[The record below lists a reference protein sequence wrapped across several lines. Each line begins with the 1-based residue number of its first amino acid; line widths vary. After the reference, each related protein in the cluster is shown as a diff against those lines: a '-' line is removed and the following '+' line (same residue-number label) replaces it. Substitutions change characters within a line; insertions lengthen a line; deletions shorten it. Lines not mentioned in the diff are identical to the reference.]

1 MIKNPLS
8 SISKNV
14 SIYKFIMEF
23 AVENKISYSQAKQIY
38 EKRYSEKYQTI
49 RDLAYEYSVPYDLII
64 SMIEDDGLN
73 YEDINLD
80 TIYQKIYD
88 DYLKDNKDMQLIK
101 DYYYYVEEILNEYR
115 KSFSY
120 KSIPEIISKIQKRIE
135 AYAKKNKVSTAV
147 ATLSLYYT
155 EKDLAQA
162 KKMNHFLLYNQKNNI
177 ESSHDIKEDFIK
189 YLNNST
195 EVKRATLY
203 GITLV
208 SSTEEGLN
216 RLIETVKKAFL
227 YGEESF
233 LKQLEQQSK
242 IHHLIVT
249 DTHYD
254 DEGSYYD
261 GDTIIFISPELNN
274 KYLVDIFFHESTH
287 FLDMQIGWP
296 NHYSTTVQNVRDILE
311 RIREKINTEPYE
323 KISNNKYIPT
333 FIRETI
339 KKNSNKHNKG
349 IIQKGKNFKKLK
361 KDSALATLADK
372 YVNDEKFV
380 AKWKKEIEEEYQPE
394 SEEEAQEYL
403 VQKKRYEKDKYRR
416 LIGRMYDIYDGIV
429 KGRLYDKY
437 NTPGHGRE
445 YYQRQG
451 KDVIEMIAQ
460 IGIFYNNNCMDVLI
474 FELGEELAFELINI
488 YKEFLDRS
496 QKLVELQQK
505 DEMNR
510 MLNSQSDNKSNVS
523 TETKGNIY

>member
-1 MIKNPLS
+1 MINNTLS
-8 SISKNV
+8 FISKNV

-23 AVENKISYSQAKQIY
+23 AVENKISYFQAKQIY

-64 SMIEDDGLN
+64 SMVEDDGLN

-162 KKMNHFLLYNQKNNI
+162 KRMKHFLLYNQKNNI

-195 EVKRATLY
+195 EVKRATLH

-216 RLIETVKKAFL
+216 RLIETIKKVFL

-254 DEGSYYD
+254 DDGAYYD
-261 GDTIIFISPELNN
+261 GDIIIFISPEFNN
-274 KYLVDIFFHESTH
+274 KKIVDAFFHESSH
-287 FLDMQIGWP
+287 FLDRQIGGP
-296 NHYSTTVQNVRDILE
+296 DYYSTTAQNVRDIFE

-323 KISNNKYIPT
+323 KLINNKNIPT

-349 IIQKGKNFKKLK
+349 IIQKGEKYKKLK
-361 KDSALATLADK
+361 KASALANK

-416 LIGRMYDIYDGIV
+416 LIRYMYDIYDGLV
-429 KGRLYDKY
+429 GGLLYDKY
-437 NTPGHGRE
+437 KTPGHGRE
-445 YYQRQG
+445 YYQEQG
-451 KDVIEMIAQ
+451 NDLMEMIAN
-460 IGIFYNNNCMDVLI
+460 IGTFYNNNCMDILI
-474 FELGEELAFELINI
+474 FEFGEELAFELINI

-505 DEMNR
+505 VEMNR
-510 MLNSQSDNKSNVS
+510 MLNTQSDNKSNVS

>member
-1 MIKNPLS
+1 MKKDPLS
-8 SISKNV
+8 FISKNV

-23 AVENKISYSQAKQIY
+23 AVENKISYFQAKQIY

-64 SMIEDDGLN
+64 SMVEDDGLN

-155 EKDLAQA
+155 ENDLTQA
-162 KKMNHFLLYNQKNNI
+162 KMMNHFLLYNQKNNI
-177 ESSHDIKEDFIK
+177 ESSHYIKEDFIK

-216 RLIETVKKAFL
+216 RLIETVRKAFL

-242 IHHLIVT
+242 IRHLIVT

-254 DEGSYYD
+254 DDGAYYD
-261 GDTIIFISPELNN
+261 GDTIIFISPEINN

-323 KISNNKYIPT
+323 K
-333 FIRETI
+333 TI
-339 KKNSNKHNKG
+339 KS
-349 IIQKGKNFKKLK
+349 I
-361 KDSALATLADK
+361 
-372 YVNDEKFV
+372 
-380 AKWKKEIEEEYQPE
+380 
-394 SEEEAQEYL
+394 
-403 VQKKRYEKDKYRR
+403 
-416 LIGRMYDIYDGIV
+416 
-429 KGRLYDKY
+429 
-437 NTPGHGRE
+437 
-445 YYQRQG
+445 
-451 KDVIEMIAQ
+451 
-460 IGIFYNNNCMDVLI
+460 
-474 FELGEELAFELINI
+474 INI
-488 YKEFLDRS
+488 SL
-496 QKLVELQQK
+496 LL
-505 DEMNR
+505 
-510 MLNSQSDNKSNVS
+510 
-523 TETKGNIY
+523 